1 NQDRISIHAPSL
13 LQKAQSFGETSSVVL
28 AFPEGRASLEI
39 DATINDGH
47 LKGVIRLVQSPFPI
61 IFEHVAPKLGGSYT
75 LAMMGHATDAIDRSE
90 VVIRLEGPVRSPKL
104 TLDSTVG
111 PQLAAAFNDVAD
123 QIIADQAQRIQE
135 GIDEK
140 IGATL
145 SQANRFLDDVAA
157 FQQTLQAIDTEI
169 STIKQ
174 NVAKYLTNGLLR

>member
-1 NQDRISIHAPSL
+1 M
-13 LQKAQSFGETSSVVL
+13 
-28 AFPEGRASLEI
+28 AFPEGKASVEI

-47 LKGVIRLVQSPFPI
+47 LQGAIRLVRSPFPI
-61 IFEHVAPKLGGSYT
+61 KFEHVAPKLGGSYT
-75 LAMMGHATDAIDRSE
+75 LAMMGHATDAIDQSE
-90 VVIRLEGPVRSPKL
+90 VVIRLEGPVRSPKF

-123 QIIADQAQRIQE
+123 QIIADQTQRLRK
-135 GIDEK
+135 GIDDE
-140 IGATL
+140 IEATL

-157 FQQTLQAIDTEI
+157 FQQTIQGIDTEI

>member
-1 NQDRISIHAPSL
+1 
-13 LQKAQSFGETSSVVL
+13 
-28 AFPEGRASLEI
+28 
-39 DATINDGH
+39 
-47 LKGVIRLVQSPFPI
+47 
-61 IFEHVAPKLGGSYT
+61 
-75 LAMMGHATDAIDRSE
+75 M
-90 VVIRLEGPVRSPKL
+90 RSPKL

-123 QIIADQAQRIQE
+123 QIIADQAQRIRE